1 MAKVYKF
8 GGASVKNAEG
18 VRNVE
23 KIVRL
28 AFNDQS
34 SIVNRP
40 IVNGLMVVV
49 SAMGKTT
56 NALERVVE
64 FLDAGKEEQAL
75 SQWVDIMD
83 FHVAI
88 MKELG
93 LQPGTD
99 IRLQGEIPYDPTRPF
114 DENYDQIV
122 SLGEIMSTQIV
133 AVYLLKQ
140 GLSVEWWNMPK
151 LLRTDDTWREAKVL
165 DEPSRTVIRDGWNR
179 PNRPQVVV
187 AQGFIGGTADGRRT
201 TLGREGSDYT
211 AALLGNYLDAESV
224 TIWKDVPGILNADPR
239 LEPDTVLIPSLR
251 YQDAVELSYS
261 GAQIIHPKTIRP
273 LENKR
278 IPLYVKPFGNP
289 TAEGSCISENG
300 VGPIDVPVYIWR
312 KNQVLITMR
321 AKDFAFVLEESL
333 SEIFDIIHRNR
344 LKVSLI
350 QSSAVTISVCVDN
363 TRFVP
368 AAIDALRAHF
378 NVTYND
384 HLSLLTIRGTTPEI
398 LERAKG
404 GRTIMLSQTTRRTAR
419 FVVKEE

>member
-8 GGASVKNAEG
+8 GGASVKDANG

-23 KIVRL
+23 RIIRSAL
-28 AFNDQS
+28 NDQM
-34 SIVNRP
+34 VHDQM
-40 IVNGLMVVV
+40 VNGLMVVI

-64 FLDAGKEEQAL
+64 LLDAGKEEAAL
-75 SQWVDIMD
+75 TQWVDIMD

-93 LQPGTD
+93 LQPGSD
-99 IRLQGEIPYDPTRPF
+99 IRLQGEIPFDPTLPY
-114 DENYDQIV
+114 DENYDQVV
-122 SLGEIMSTQIV
+122 SMGEIMSTQIV

-140 GLSVEWWNMPK
+140 GIPVEWWNIPK
-151 LLRTDDTWREAKVL
+151 LLRTDNTWREAKV
-165 DEPSRTVIRDGWNR
+165 DDAVSRAAIRAGWDR
-179 PNRPQVVV
+179 PNRPAVVV
-187 AQGFIGGTADGRRT
+187 TQGFLGGTADGKRT

-239 LEPDTVLIPSLR
+239 IEPDTVLIPSLR
-251 YQDAVELSYS
+251 YQDAVELAYS

-278 IPLYVKPFGNP
+278 IPLCVKPFGDP
-289 TAEGSCISENG
+289 TAEGSRIASDG

-312 KNQVLITMR
+312 KNQILITMR

-333 SEIFDIIHRNR
+333 SEIFEIIHRHR

-368 AAIDALRAHF
+368 KAIDELQHHF

-384 HLSLLTIRGTTPEI
+384 RLSLLTIRGTTPQI
-398 LERAKG
+398 IERAKA

-419 FVVKEE
+419 LVVKE

>member
-1 MAKVYKF
+1 MKDA
-8 GGASVKNAEG
+8 AG
-18 VRNVE
+18 VRNLE
-23 KIVRL
+23 RIVRT
-28 AFNDQS
+28 AGGD
-34 SIVNRP
+34 
-40 IVNGLMVVV
+40 LMVVV

-64 FLDAGKEEQAL
+64 FLDAGKEDQAL
-75 SQWVDIMD
+75 NQWVDIID
-83 FHVAI
+83 YHVAI

-93 LQPGTD
+93 LQPGSD
-99 IRLQGEIPYDPTRPF
+99 IRLQGEIPFDPQLSL
-114 DENYDQIV
+114 DENYDQVV
-122 SLGEIMSTQIV
+122 SLGEIMSTQII

-151 LLRTDDTWREAKVL
+151 LLRTDHTWREAKV
-165 DEPSRTVIRDGWNR
+165 DNETSAATIRAGWER
-179 PNRPQVVV
+179 PNRPSIVVT
-187 AQGFIGGTADGRRT
+187 QGFIGGTAEGKRT

-239 LEPDTVLIPSLR
+239 LEPDTILIPSLR

-273 LENKR
+273 LENKQ
-278 IPLYVKPFGNP
+278 IPLFVKPFGDP
-289 TAEGSCISENG
+289 GAAGSKIAADG

-312 KNQVLITMR
+312 KNQILITMR

-333 SEIFDIIHRNR
+333 SEIFEIIHRHR
-344 LKVSLI
+344 LKVALI

-368 AAIDALRAHF
+368 EAIEELKQHF

-398 LERAKG
+398 LERAKA

-419 FVVKEE
+419 LVVKD

>member
-1 MAKVYKF
+1 MKVYKF

-28 AFNDQS
+28 AGAQD
-34 SIVNRP
+34 
-40 IVNGLMVVV
+40 LMVVV

-75 SQWVDIMD
+75 TQWIDIVD

-93 LQPGTD
+93 LQPGSD
-99 IRLQGEIPYDPTRPF
+99 IRLQGEIPYDPAKSL

-151 LLRTDDTWREAKVL
+151 LLRTDDTWREAKVDDATSAEL
-165 DEPSRTVIRDGWNR
+165 IRSGWNR
-179 PNRPQVVV
+179 PQRPAVVV
-187 AQGFIGGTADGRRT
+187 TQGFIGGTADGHRT

-239 LEPDTVLIPSLR
+239 LEPDTILIPSLR
-251 YQDAVELSYS
+251 YKDAVELSYS

-273 LENKR
+273 LENKH
-278 IPLYVKPFGNP
+278 IPLYVKPFGEPN
-289 TAEGSCISENG
+289 AAGSCISEDG
-300 VGPIDVPVYIWR
+300 VGPIDIPVYIWR
-312 KNQVLITMR
+312 KNQILITMR

-333 SEIFDIIHRNR
+333 SEIFDIIHRHR

-368 AAIDALRAHF
+368 EALAELQQHF
-378 NVTYND
+378 NVTYNEN
-384 HLSLLTIRGTTPEI
+384 LSLLTIRGTTPEI
-398 LERAKG
+398 LERAKAG
-404 GRTIMLSQTTRRTAR
+404 KTIMLSQTTRRTAR
-419 FVVKEE
+419 LVVSE

>member
-1 MAKVYKF
+1 MKDA
-8 GGASVKNAEG
+8 AG
-18 VRNVE
+18 VRNLE
-23 KIVRL
+23 KIVR
-28 AFNDQS
+28 AAD
-34 SIVNRP
+34 
-40 IVNGLMVVV
+40 GELMVVV

-75 SQWVDIMD
+75 NQWVDIID
-83 FHVAI
+83 YHVAI

-93 LQPGTD
+93 LQPGSD
-99 IRLQGEIPYDPTRPF
+99 IRLQGEIPFDPQLSL
-114 DENYDQIV
+114 DENYDQVV

-151 LLRTDDTWREAKVL
+151 LLRTDNTWREAKV
-165 DEPSRTVIRDGWNR
+165 DNATSAAAIRAGWE
-179 PNRPQVVV
+179 RPQRPQIVVT
-187 AQGFIGGTADGRRT
+187 QGFIGGTAEGKRT

-239 LEPDTVLIPSLR
+239 LEPDTILIPSLR

-273 LENKR
+273 LENKQ
-278 IPLYVKPFGNP
+278 IPLFVKPFGNP
-289 TAEGSCISENG
+289 EAAGSKIAADG

-312 KNQVLITMR
+312 KNQILITMR

-333 SEIFDIIHRNR
+333 SEIFEIIHRHR
-344 LKVSLI
+344 LKVALI

-368 AAIDALRAHF
+368 EAIEELKTHF

-398 LERAKG
+398 LEHAKA

-419 FVVKEE
+419 LVVKE

>member
-1 MAKVYKF
+1 MKVYKF
-8 GGASVKNAEG
+8 GGASVKDAAG
-18 VRNVE
+18 VRNLE
-23 KIVRL
+23 RIVRT
-28 AFNDQS
+28 AGGD
-34 SIVNRP
+34 
-40 IVNGLMVVV
+40 LMVVV

-75 SQWVDIMD
+75 NQWVDIID
-83 FHVAI
+83 YHVAI

-93 LQPGTD
+93 LQPGSD
-99 IRLQGEIPYDPTRPF
+99 IRLQGEIPFDPQLSL
-114 DENYDQIV
+114 DENYDQVV
-122 SLGEIMSTQIV
+122 SLGEIMSTQII

-151 LLRTDDTWREAKVL
+151 LLRTDNTWREAKV
-165 DEPSRTVIRDGWNR
+165 DNETSAATIRAGWERANR
-179 PNRPQVVV
+179 PSIVVT
-187 AQGFIGGTADGRRT
+187 QGFIGGTAEGKRT

-239 LEPDTVLIPSLR
+239 LEPDTILIPSLR

-273 LENKR
+273 LENKQ
-278 IPLYVKPFGNP
+278 IPLFVKPFGDP
-289 TAEGSCISENG
+289 GAAGSKIAADG

-312 KNQVLITMR
+312 KNQILITMR

-333 SEIFDIIHRNR
+333 SEIFEIIHRHR
-344 LKVSLI
+344 LKVALI

-368 AAIDALRAHF
+368 EAIEELKRHF

-398 LERAKG
+398 LERAKA

-419 FVVKEE
+419 LVVKD

>member
-1 MAKVYKF
+1 MKVYKF
-8 GGASVKNAEG
+8 GGASVKDAAG
-18 VRNVE
+18 VRNLE
-23 KIVRL
+23 RIVRT
-28 AFNDQS
+28 AGGD
-34 SIVNRP
+34 
-40 IVNGLMVVV
+40 LMVVV

-75 SQWVDIMD
+75 NQWVDIID
-83 FHVAI
+83 YHVAI

-93 LQPGTD
+93 LQPGSD
-99 IRLQGEIPYDPTRPF
+99 IRLQGEIPFAPQLSL
-114 DENYDQIV
+114 DENYDQVV
-122 SLGEIMSTQIV
+122 SLGEIMSTQII

-151 LLRTDDTWREAKVL
+151 LLRTDNTWREAKV
-165 DEPSRTVIRDGWNR
+165 DNETSAATIRAGWERANR
-179 PNRPQVVV
+179 PSIVVT
-187 AQGFIGGTADGRRT
+187 QGFIGGTAEGKRT

-239 LEPDTVLIPSLR
+239 LEPDTILIPSLR

-273 LENKR
+273 LENKQ
-278 IPLYVKPFGNP
+278 IPLFVKPFGDP
-289 TAEGSCISENG
+289 GAAGSKIAADG

-312 KNQVLITMR
+312 KNQILITMR

-333 SEIFDIIHRNR
+333 SEIFEIIHRHR
-344 LKVSLI
+344 LKVALI

-368 AAIDALRAHF
+368 EAIEELKQHF

-398 LERAKG
+398 LERAKA

-419 FVVKEE
+419 LVVKD

>member
-1 MAKVYKF
+1 MKVFKF
-8 GGASVKNAEG
+8 GGASVKDASG
-18 VRNVE
+18 VRNLE
-23 KIVRL
+23 RIVRM
-28 AFNDQS
+28 NSTSD
-34 SIVNRP
+34 
-40 IVNGLMVVV
+40 GLMVVV

-56 NALERVVE
+56 NALERVVDYLE
-64 FLDAGKEEQAL
+64 TGKEEMAL
-75 SQWVDIMD
+75 TQWVDIID
-83 FHVAI
+83 HHVAI

-93 LQPGTD
+93 LQPGSD
-99 IRLQGEIPYDPTRPF
+99 IRLQGEIPFDPALPYDQ
-114 DENYDQIV
+114 NYDQIV
-122 SLGEIMSTQIV
+122 SLGEIMSTQII

-151 LLRTDDTWREAKVL
+151 LLRTDATWREAVV
-165 DEPSRTVIRDGWNR
+165 DDAVSSAAIRAGWERT
-179 PNRPQVVV
+179 NRPQVVV
-187 AQGFIGGTADGRRT
+187 TQGFIGGTADGYRT

-211 AALLGNYLDAESV
+211 AALLGNYLNAESV

-239 LEPDTVLIPSLR
+239 IEPNTILIPSLR

-278 IPLYVKPFGNP
+278 IPLLVKPFGDP
-289 TAEGSCISENG
+289 TAEGSRIAEDG
-300 VGPIDVPVYIWR
+300 VGPINVPVYIWR
-312 KNQVLITMR
+312 KNQILITMR
-321 AKDFAFVLEESL
+321 AKDFAFALESSL
-333 SEIFDIIHRNR
+333 SEIFEIIHQHR

-368 AAIDALRAHF
+368 AAIEALQTHF
-378 NVTYND
+378 NVSYND

-398 LERAKG
+398 LEQAKA

-419 FVVKEE
+419 LVVKE

>member
-1 MAKVYKF
+1 MKVYKF

-23 KIVRL
+23 NIVRL
-28 AFNDQS
+28 SLNDQS

-56 NALERVVE
+56 NALERVVD
-64 FLDAGKEEQAL
+64 LLNSGKEEQAL
-75 SQWVDIMD
+75 NQWVDIID
-83 FHVAI
+83 FHVAV

-93 LQPGTD
+93 LQPGSD
-99 IRLQGEIPYDPTRPF
+99 IRLQGEIPYDPNKPY

-122 SLGEIMSTQIV
+122 SLGEILSTQII

-151 LLRTDDTWREAKVL
+151 LLRTDRTWREARVN
-165 DEPSRTVIRDGWNR
+165 DAVSREAIRAGWE
-179 PNRPQVVV
+179 RPQRPAIVVT
-187 AQGFIGGTADGRRT
+187 QGFIGGTEDGQRT

-211 AALLGNYLDAESV
+211 AALLGNYLNAEEV

-239 LEPDTVLIPSLR
+239 IEPDTVLIPSLR

-278 IPLYVKPFGNP
+278 IPLYVKPFSDPSAAGSRI
-289 TAEGSCISENG
+289 AEDGT
-300 VGPIDVPVYIWR
+300 GPVNVPVYIWR
-312 KNQVLITMR
+312 KNQLLITMR

-333 SEIFDIIHRNR
+333 SDIFDIINRHR

-368 AAIDALRAHF
+368 DALTELGERF
-378 NVTYND
+378 RVTYND
-384 HLSLLTIRGTTPEI
+384 HLSLLTIRGTTPDI
-398 LERAKG
+398 LERAKA

-419 FVVKEE
+419 LLVKEQS